1 MWALTL
7 MEEMNY
13 GYLITT
19 LKLGEKMKYKKITL
33 GTLAFFISSFGIQG
47 LLGLALVG
55 EYFESISIFRN
66 PPIIHLAFTQTI
78 ITGIAFSILYPITNI
93 GGTPVLSGLKFGFL
107 IGIIVVPFVALD
119 LPARFMIPSVGTWIL
134 VQGILG
140 IIHYAI
146 AGVLIGLIYGKDTN
160 KE

>member
-1 MWALTL
+1 M
-7 MEEMNY
+7 
-13 GYLITT
+13 I
-19 LKLGEKMKYKKITL
+19 YKKITL
-33 GTLAFFISSFGIQG
+33 GTLAFFISSFVIQG

-119 LPARFMIPSVGTWIL
+119 LPARFMIPSIETWIL
-134 VQGILG
+134 VQGVLG
-140 IIHYAI
+140 ITHFTI
-146 AGVLIGLIYGKDTN
+146 AGILIGLIYGKDIN
-160 KE
+160 KIEL